1 METLYRYLMF
11 LMVLTAGTLQAEY
24 AGASDLYS
32 ASDVQHFEQAY
43 EDWTA
48 QLVRGLDSKL
58 KFTVITQVQFS
69 QNPEKLEA
77 FEDAR
82 ASNHLPGL
90 PDVADPI
97 YSNPTDSPLYTLA
110 EKKIIKIYFQSPIS
124 ANEERVIRE
133 IINVKLKLSNND
145 SLQIENTDAPTPST
159 KGTPFSKR
167 RALATASFLLGALLL
182 CGALFKQ
189 KFNLKK
195 INLFKKA
202 APKKELPIT
211 ALAITPAT
219 QIMNAKGATLREA
232 VANEK
237 VEVIAKASLNATREF
252 SNQVLGEMSQEK
264 FDLVNQWI
272 ERNKK
277 KVSAKDSNYSR
288 LLLAARLQQI
298 NNRLVLKSI
307 ESYGELRAMRK
318 KINEVR
324 EVSP

>member
-11 LMVLTAGTLQAEY
+11 LMVLTTGSLQAEY

-58 KFTVITQVQFS
+58 KFTVVTQVQFS

-97 YSNPTDSPLYTLA
+97 YSNPTDSPLYALA
-110 EKKIIKIYFQSPIS
+110 EKKNIKIYFQSPIT

-133 IINVKLKLSNND
+133 IINLKLKLSNND
-145 SLQIENTDAPTPST
+145 SLQIEHTDAPAPSP

-167 RALATASFLLGALLL
+167 RALALASFLAGAILLF
-182 CGALFKQ
+182 GALFNQ
-189 KFNLKK
+189 KLKLKK
-195 INLFKKA
+195 WSIFKKA
-202 APKKELPIT
+202 SPKKVVAATP
-211 ALAITPAT
+211 LAISPSV
-219 QIMNAKGATLREA
+219 QIMNAKAVNLREA
-232 VANEK
+232 VAEEK
-237 VEVIAKASLNATREF
+237 VEVIAKASLNATRDF

-318 KINEVR
+318 KITEFR